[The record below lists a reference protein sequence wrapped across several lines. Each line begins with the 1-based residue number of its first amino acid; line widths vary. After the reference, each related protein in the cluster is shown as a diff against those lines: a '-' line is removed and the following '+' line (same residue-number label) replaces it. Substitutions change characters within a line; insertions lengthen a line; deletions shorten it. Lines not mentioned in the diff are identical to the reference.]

1 MGEEPQGSFCVFCV
15 FCSEFLRQTLFW
27 NIIRSLQIPYKVE
40 RSVGKAI
47 SRQAGGWLHRGAPGN
62 DIYRIG
68 EGKTLTP
75 ALARGEADS
84 HYTLFRRSMKTF
96 PRYGQSRESILE
108 ALRAAR
114 EKDVRWQQGRV
125 FGLVYHISEEIE
137 ALLKEAYLLFFAEN
151 GLNPTA
157 FPSLRKFETEVVSM
171 TASLLGG
178 DEQVRGNITG
188 GGTESVLLAVKT
200 ARDWARVH
208 RPQIHTPEMILPRS
222 AHPAF
227 EKAAHYFGVRPV
239 YVPLRSDF
247 RADVEA
253 MKKAITSQTILLVA
267 SAPSYPHGVVDP
279 IPEIAMLAQEHGLL
293 FHVDA
298 CVGGFMLPFVRKLG
312 YAVTPFDFQVPGVT
326 SISADL
332 HKFGYAAKPASVL
345 LHRSPELRRYQMF
358 VSTDWPGGIYPSPVI
373 AGSRPGGPIAA
384 AWALLHFLGEEGY
397 LQITA
402 RVMETTKYLQ
412 AGISALPGLKIL
424 GEPEMSVF
432 AVASDSLDVYE
443 LGDELSLRGWHLD
456 RQQFPPSLHM
466 TVNYVHTAV
475 REEFLR
481 DLAECV
487 EVVRRPSLRK
497 AFHHGLVHISNV
509 VARLLPESWMGALI
523 ERLSIGMGGRG
534 KGLPSRM
541 APLYGLIG
549 TLPNRGDLKELVL
562 DLLEE
567 LFSES

>member
-1 MGEEPQGSFCVFCV
+1 
-15 FCSEFLRQTLFW
+15 
-27 NIIRSLQIPYKVE
+27 
-40 RSVGKAI
+40 
-47 SRQAGGWLHRGAPGN
+47 
-62 DIYRIG
+62 
-68 EGKTLTP
+68 
-75 ALARGEADS
+75 
-84 HYTLFRRSMKTF
+84 MKTF

-358 VSTDWPGGIYPSPVI
+358 VSTDWPGGVYPSPVI